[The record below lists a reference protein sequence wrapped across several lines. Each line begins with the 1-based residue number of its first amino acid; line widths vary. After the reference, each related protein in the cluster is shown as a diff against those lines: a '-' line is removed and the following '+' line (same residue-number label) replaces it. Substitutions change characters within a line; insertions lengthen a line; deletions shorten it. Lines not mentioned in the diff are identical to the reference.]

1 MRISDRVAIQIH
13 GDLMDIGGTDIHAGV
28 AAAGWLDMSLFDKI
42 AFYVAVGPTATETW
56 NAADQLDTLHINQ
69 ANTAVGGAT
78 KALVPAVNLD
88 QVAANTAGET
98 FVLECTA
105 AHCDTVGGFHW
116 VRLEASEAGD
126 TGADYCVVGAILY
139 GARYQHDDMSG
150 ATDTA

>member
-1 MRISDRVAIQIH
+1 MRLSDRVTVQVH
-13 GDLMDIGGTDIHAGV
+13 GDLMDIGGTDIHGGV
-28 AAAGWLDMSLFDKI
+28 ATANWIDMSLYDQIVF
-42 AFYVAVGPTATETW
+42 FVAVGPNTTETW

-69 ANTAVGGAT
+69 ASDATGTGT

-105 AHCDTVGGFHW
+105 AHCDTQGGFHW
-116 VRLEASEAGD
+116 VRLEASEAGN
-126 TGADYCVVGAILY
+126 TGTDFCVVGAILY
-139 GARYQHDDMSG
+139 GARYQNDDMAG